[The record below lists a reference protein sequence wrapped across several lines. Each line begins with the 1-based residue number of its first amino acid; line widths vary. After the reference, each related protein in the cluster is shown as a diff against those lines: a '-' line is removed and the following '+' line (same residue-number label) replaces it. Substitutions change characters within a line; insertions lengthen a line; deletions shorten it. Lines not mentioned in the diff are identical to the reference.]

1 MKKEDPGKKSPSLQ
15 DTDLARNSREGRDR
29 ENSRREGPGSG
40 SESHDHGNR
49 SGEDRGDRSS
59 SRFQRTKHRHE
70 HSHEYGQS
78 WSIAAALLDGPKTF
92 DELAEYFRIMA
103 RRFGIFVDILDRS
116 KDLEKNGETAAR
128 SGFVPRSSDQARR
141 RSSLKDRELTEQRS
155 SGLHPRS
162 GLESRQL
169 TASLAR
175 SLEFL
180 LQREWIVRREDHYHL
195 TEAGRVQAHIMLRD
209 LERGGRF
216 IDTSTRPETVSKV
229 TLIVHFV
236 LAAIKLPAALLSGSV
251 GLLNDALD
259 TLMDGISSL
268 FVFFGVRSG
277 REKEVSYILLV
288 FMGITGLYSL
298 YEAVSRFFRPQPLS
312 ADLTAFAAVA
322 VSGVLCALLW
332 VYQKYAGLKH
342 SCVPLIAQS
351 VDSRNHVIVAG
362 GVAAGLVAVFFR
374 FPLLDRFVGLT
385 VSILILKG
393 AAELLIDLL
402 RSSGEEEVDLSRY
415 GFSRLDRNRT
425 RQMVRWFLFEIE
437 KGRITSREEMLEEAR
452 IATDFSRIASLRA
465 LGLDTQ
471 PGQEEKI
478 REAAEEVFSRG
489 FVEEV
494 ANPAGLSSALS
505 NSGPEDF
512 LENGLS
518 SGGPESHSPS
528 KEAPGSRPARLSLTP
543 EGEEELRR
551 ALSDSWSFS
560 GRPATSGTRSVPL
573 RMLGGFLRLAASAV
587 LFAAIFTLGRFL
599 IELLPSFDIWSYVK
613 GYAGRMAEIG
623 GSAGP
628 SGSAVGST
636 AGYDMTGISGIFFFI
651 SSLFSQGFRV
661 GPFLIRGT
669 QLLCMIVGF
678 VLYHAGRNLMHWARH
693 TLRHARMHGRRRGS
707 SAGGEKDRPLFLITE
722 GPFVRMRH
730 PMYAGFVLS
739 SLGIGIGLY
748 SGYTLIWAAPAVLIQ
763 LISTVVEERRLSQ
776 WFGRE
781 YRDYI
786 RRVRRKFFSWWGW
799 AVLIL
804 LYAAAWAGV

>member
-15 DTDLARNSREGRDR
+15 DTDLARGSREGR
-29 ENSRREGPGSG
+29 GL
-40 SESHDHGNR
+40 GNR
-49 SGEDRGDRSS
+49 GGEDRESRSLEDRSARRAPHAPRTRRIS
-59 SRFQRTKHRHE
+59 RTKHRHE

-103 RRFGIFVDILDRS
+103 RRFGIFVDLLDRS
-116 KDLEKNGETAAR
+116 KSLEG
-128 SGFVPRSSDQARR
+128 
-141 RSSLKDRELTEQRS
+141 
-155 SGLHPRS
+155 
-162 GLESRQL
+162 RQL

-229 TLIVHFV
+229 TLIVHFM

-518 SGGPESHSPS
+518 IGGPESHSPS
-528 KEAPGSRPARLSLTP
+528 KEARGSQPARLSLTP

-587 LFAAIFTLGRFL
+587 LFAAIFTPGRFL
-599 IELLPSFDIWSYVK
+599 IELLPSFDIWSYIK

-623 GSAGP
+623 GSAG
-628 SGSAVGST
+628 SVGSAGSAVGST

-651 SSLFSQGFRV
+651 SSLFSQSFRV

-669 QLLCMIVGF
+669 QLLCMIIGF
-678 VLYHAGRNLMHWARH
+678 GLYHAGRNLMHRARH

-707 SAGGEKDRPLFLITE
+707 SAGGEKDRPLFLINE
-722 GPFVRMRH
+722 GPFVRRRH

-763 LISTVVEERRLSQ
+763 LISAVVEERRLSR

-781 YRDYI
+781 YSDYTV
-786 RRVRRKFFSWWGW
+786 RVRRKFFSWWGW